1 MHRAS
6 KNHPFADGNKR
17 TATAAMLEFLVRNG
31 LDLLI
36 PDDEPETPLLG
47 QWVEKIVRG
56 DLTSDQ
62 LLDRLEPFVR
72 ESDN

>member
-1 MHRAS
+1 
-6 KNHPFADGNKR
+6 
-17 TATAAMLEFLVRNG
+17 MLEFLVRNG